1 MRRIAFT
8 CCAVLVAAAS
18 LHAQSFTTH
27 PCPSEDAGDH
37 WFGGSERACE
47 VRSATLPLANGRIEV
62 NGLNGSI
69 EVIGEDRQDV
79 ALEAR
84 VSAQAGNKADAEGI
98 LREITIDTAGTIQA
112 HGPRSSGQR
121 NWSVSY
127 HLHVPHRLAASL
139 HTENGSLSLTAL
151 DGSIHADTNNGSL
164 KLADLAGDVHVSTTN
179 GSITATLGGS
189 TWRGSGL
196 SARTTNGGVLVSI
209 PQPYSAHL
217 VASTVNGGTH
227 LDLPGAEQGG
237 GRRKEIDTNLGGG
250 GPTVSFETI
259 NGGVSVR

>member
-1 MRRIAFT
+1 MRRTALI
-8 CCAVLVAAAS
+8 CCAVVLAAAS
-18 LHAQSFTTH
+18 LHAQSFTTSA
-27 PCPSEDAGDH
+27 CPSSEDAGNH
-37 WFGGSERACE
+37 WFGGSDHACE
-47 VRSATLPLANGRIEV
+47 VRSATLPLANGHLAV
-62 NGLNGSI
+62 SGMNGSI

-84 VSAQAGNKADAEGI
+84 VSAQAGSKSEADT
-98 LREITIDTAGTIQA
+98 LLHEISIDTASTIEA

-127 HLHVPHRLAASL
+127 KLRVPHRLAASL

-164 KLADLAGDVHVSTTN
+164 KIAALAGDVHVSTTN
-179 GSITATLGGS
+179 GSISATLDGS

-196 SARTTNGGVLVSI
+196 SARTTNGAVSVSI

-227 LDLPGAEQGG
+227 LDLPGVDQGG
-237 GRRKEIDTNLGGG
+237 HRRDIDTNLGSG
-250 GPTVSFETI
+250 GPTVSFETV